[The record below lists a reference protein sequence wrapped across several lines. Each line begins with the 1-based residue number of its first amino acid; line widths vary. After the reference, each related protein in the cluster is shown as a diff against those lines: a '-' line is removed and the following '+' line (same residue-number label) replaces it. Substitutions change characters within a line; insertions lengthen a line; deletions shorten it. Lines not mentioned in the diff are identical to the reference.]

1 MSESLFVFTGLRIPK
16 YEILYNGTGFI
27 IEGFT
32 DAQELQLPIFFIFLL
47 IYFIILFGN
56 AAILIA
62 ILGDS
67 NLHTPMYIFLV
78 KLSFIDIT
86 YASNIILKLL
96 HILLTQHKTISFSGC
111 MIQLYFFIS
120 LTCTEFLLLGAMAY
134 DRYVAICHPLHYY
147 ILMTIKKSCVLNIM
161 VWVIGSCDT
170 MAHTIVISKM
180 SFCASHHIDHFFCDV
195 TPLLKLSC
203 SGTSN
208 VEMITYI
215 NGSLLIFPA
224 FLLTLTSYVLII
236 SNILKIKSEEGRRK
250 AFSTCTSHLTSV
262 TMFYGTI
269 LCLYMRPTTSYSP
282 SLDKYFS
289 LIYVVMIPIL
299 NPIIYSLKNQDIK
312 NALKKHK
319 NKMSF
324 KRQ

>member
-1 MSESLFVFTGLRIPK
+1 M
-16 YEILYNGTGFI
+16 YNGTGFI
-27 IEGFT
+27 IEGFNDT
-32 DAQELQLPIFFIFLL
+32 KELQLPIFIIFLL

-67 NLHTPMYIFLV
+67 NLHTPMYIFLI

-86 YASNIILKLL
+86 YASNIIPKLL

-111 MIQLYFFIS
+111 IIQMYIFIY
-120 LTCTEFLLLGAMAY
+120 LTCTELLLLGAMAY

-147 ILMTIKKSCVLNIM
+147 ILMTIRDCCVLIITASS
-161 VWVIGSCDT
+161 IGLLDPV
-170 MAHTIVISKM
+170 AHAMLISRM
-180 SFCASHHIDHFFCDV
+180 NFCASRHIDHFFCDV

-203 SGTSN
+203 SDTSK

-215 NGSLLIFPA
+215 FGTLILFPA
-224 FLLTLTSYVLII
+224 FLLTLLSYILII
-236 SNILKIKSEEGRRK
+236 SNILKVKSAEGRRK

-269 LCLYMRPTTSYSP
+269 ICLYMRPTASYAP
-282 SLDKYFS
+282 SQDKFFA

-312 NALKKHK
+312 SALKKHK
-319 NKMSF
+319 NKFSF
-324 KRQ
+324 KKQYWK